1 MISVKA
7 LVTSDTK
14 DIRQYEVNS
23 DNELGYKKLRVLYN
37 APITNSFSIKLLN
50 SVLTENEEEMY
61 SLLESKISS
70 FFVNSMLFI
79 RYSGIADE
87 KVIER
92 ITRKSKS
99 GKRFYSLPGGK
110 VSYLSAKGFIK
121 KYRLQGSPKIIPY
134 ENYDTNDSGDINCV
148 LAYVQKTF
156 PKISK
161 KKVDNYFNK
170 EYICSDSILEF
181 CDEYKIPL
189 KLYDIAGNI
198 KVKNDHGPN
207 KSYCSF
213 TGIICNN
220 HFYPVKK
227 SENNNNSG
235 NSYPRL
241 SDVKAD
247 YKEVAYNDNIIIQK
261 ESLYFSSAG
270 TFKLP
275 TEDNEE
281 VQDEIDG
288 AFFRNIT
295 PNFNYKADNNKLQSL
310 LYVANNMA
318 EFNTEEY
325 DMKKA
330 YYNMASNIINETEE
344 CPVFSVDSI
353 WQKLTTDI
361 IHNYNYYLI
370 KRPALDKLSKYGINT
385 NLQAGY
391 IINFLLNKNMI
402 SISDIKYEKKASY
415 TIKWQVMQNRIESL
429 KIKLGDKLKDEYI
442 FYNGILGK
450 TDSHKTTSII
460 NITQEDINLLN
471 YNQQTDQFTDEWH
484 MQNPIEEEGVE
495 QDLKY
500 VKGIKTTNYFRH
512 INTSNIYDFVVGRTS
527 LFLLTVMFD
536 ILEKNEDLE
545 LLKVKV
551 DCLVF
556 SRPVTI
562 PKEYQQYFKTLSN
575 AEINKTFYNIH
586 INYINGKKLIK
597 RIIEEVK
604 SGQQNITLQG
614 APGTGKTYKVKK
626 DYKYDVATT
635 TTNLCL
641 LNIMDE
647 EHTSKTV
654 YSLLSLYNPADLS
667 KTLSKLRNKTI
678 WLDEFSMI
686 PKSTWGFFH
695 ILNKDYNCKLII
707 SGDINQIPPIGEK
720 AIDMSSV
727 YFKYLFQD
735 VETLTQD
742 YRNDKEIIKLRDS
755 VLNANY
761 TAQVYNLMKPL
772 YTDIDFLKFDRHLS
786 HTHQT
791 KNIINY
797 LMKKERKFI
806 YHWTNKKVKEIYD
819 TESKKIKGVYESTLD
834 VSVGVLLTCKST
846 KKSAGIFKND
856 LWQVEKK
863 HDSCGYTLKNK
874 LRDIPTLYVEMK
886 DMIHFDLGYCSTVHS
901 SQGLT
906 INEPFCIHD
915 IKSMINCDTSIL
927 YTAITR
933 GTKYENMNLYA
944 NRQTYEQ
951 HKTSEIS
958 ISKYITFPLQKS
970 QEDEQEFEKY
980 EKTKA
985 V

>member
-7 LVTSDTK
+7 LVDSDTK
-14 DIRQYEVNS
+14 DVRQYEVNS
-23 DNELGYKKLRVLYN
+23 ESELGYKKLKVLYN
-37 APITNSFSIKLLN
+37 APITSDFSIKLLN

-61 SLLESKISS
+61 NLLESKFSS
-70 FFVNSMLFI
+70 FLVNTFLFI
-79 RYSGIADE
+79 RYSGITDE

-99 GKRFYSLPGGK
+99 GKRFYSLPGDK
-110 VSYLSAKGFIK
+110 LSYLSAKGFIK

-134 ENYDTNDSGDINCV
+134 ENYDTNDSGNINCV

-161 KKVDNYFNK
+161 KKIDNYFNK
-170 EYICSDSILEF
+170 EYICIDSIVDF
-181 CDEYKIPL
+181 CEEYKIPL
-189 KLYDIAGNI
+189 KLYDIVGNI
-198 KVKNDHGPN
+198 KVKNEHGPN

-213 TGIICNN
+213 TAIMCNN
-220 HFYPVKK
+220 HLYPAIKAG
-227 SENNNNSG
+227 NNLG
-235 NSYPRL
+235 DYPRL
-241 SDVKAD
+241 SDAKAD
-247 YKEVAYNDNIIIQK
+247 YKDVAYNDNILIQK
-261 ESLYFSSAG
+261 DSLYFSSVG

-310 LYVANNMA
+310 LYVANNML

-330 YYNMASNIINETEE
+330 YYTIASNIINEDEE

-361 IHNYNYYLI
+361 IQNYNYYLI
-370 KRPALDKLSKYGINT
+370 KKSALHKLSKYGFNT

-402 SISDIKYEKKASY
+402 SISDVKYEKKASY

-429 KIKLGDKLKDEYI
+429 KTKLGDKLKDEYI

-450 TDSHKTTSII
+450 TDTHKTTSII

-471 YNQQTDQFTDEWH
+471 YNQQTEQFTDDWH

-527 LFLLTVMFD
+527 LFLLTVMFE
-536 ILEKNEDLE
+536 IFEQNPNIE

-556 SRPVTI
+556 SRPITI

-575 AEINKTFYNIH
+575 AEINKTYYNINV
-586 INYINGKKLIK
+586 NYINGKKLIK
-597 RIIEEVK
+597 RIVEEVK
-604 SGQQNITLQG
+604 SGQKNITLQG

-626 DYKYDVATT
+626 DYKYDIATT

-641 LNIMDE
+641 LNIKDGSPSSS
-647 EHTSKTV
+647 TI
-654 YSLLSLYNPADLS
+654 YSLLSLYNPSDLS

-678 WLDEFSMI
+678 WIDEFSMI

-695 ILNKDYNCKLII
+695 ILNKEYNCKLII

-742 YRNDKEIIKLRDS
+742 YRNDKDIIKLRDS

-772 YTDIDFLKFDRHLS
+772 YTEKDFLKFDRHLS

-806 YHWTNKKVKEIYD
+806 YHWTNEKVKEIYD
-819 TESKKIKGVYESTLD
+819 EETKKTKSIYQSTLD
-834 VSVGVLLTCKST
+834 VSVGVLLSCKST

-856 LWQVEKK
+856 LWQVQQK

-886 DMIHFDLGYCSTVHS
+886 DMIHFELGYCSTVHS

-915 IKSMINCDTSIL
+915 IKSMIHCDTSIL

-944 NRQTYEQ
+944 NRQIYEQ

-958 ISKYITFPLQKS
+958 ISKYLTFPLEKS
-970 QEDEQEFEKY
+970 QEEEMEFEKY
-980 EKTKA
+980 EKTKS